1 MKRKIIISV
10 IIVLILSTG
19 IGVIYKIIEK
29 DVTARETFDFQ
40 TNSNGSNDT
49 ISHDKHS
56 FYGKILE
63 IKPSY
68 LIVEPNDN
76 EEEKKSSDKFHINL
90 KNDNT
95 PYEVGTTVKITYEG
109 AILESYPAQVA
120 TIEIEIVAKD
130 N

>member
-10 IIVLILSTG
+10 IIVLILSIG
-19 IGVIYKIIEK
+19 SGVIYKIIEK
-29 DVTARETFDFQ
+29 DVTDRETFDFQ
-40 TNSNGSNDT
+40 TNPNSSNDT

-63 IKPSY
+63 IKPTY

-76 EEEKKSSDKFHINL
+76 EEEKKSSDKFHIDL

-95 PYEVGTTVKITYEG
+95 HYEVGTMVKITYEG
-109 AILESYPAQVA
+109 AILESYPAQIA